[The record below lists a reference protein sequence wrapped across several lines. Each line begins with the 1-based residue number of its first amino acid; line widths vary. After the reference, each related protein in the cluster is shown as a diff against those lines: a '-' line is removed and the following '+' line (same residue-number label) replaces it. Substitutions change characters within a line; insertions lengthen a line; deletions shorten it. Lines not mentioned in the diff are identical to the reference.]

1 MTIQHIVSLYVKKS
15 IMCLGILLCSAWHML
30 NVDLNVWDVR
40 PVACRSSSQQSGL
53 SLLSHETEYLVHF
66 IF

>member
-1 MTIQHIVSLYVKKS
+1 MTIQHSVSLYMKES
-15 IMCLGILLCSAWHML
+15 IMCLGILLCSACML

-40 PVACRSSSQQSGL
+40 PVACCSSSQQSGL
-53 SLLSHETEYLVHF
+53 SLLSRETEYLLHF

>member
-1 MTIQHIVSLYVKKS
+1 
-15 IMCLGILLCSAWHML
+15 MCLRILLCRAWHIL

-40 PVACRSSSQQSGL
+40 PIACCSSCQLSGL
-53 SLLSHETEYLVHF
+53 SLLSRETEYLLHF